1 MVLGFTCRCGSLE
14 RLGSSSAGLMAKRFE
29 RGLGPSVDVGLA
41 KAREMAMKTR
51 LQMIDGI
58 DPMTE
63 RKAVKAERA
72 RLKAEATVARSK

>member
-1 MVLGFTCRCGSLE
+1 
-14 RLGSSSAGLMAKRFE
+14 
-29 RGLGPSVDVGLA
+29 
-41 KAREMAMKTR
+41 MKTR